1 MENTIEKNERRLE
14 VWASDSGF
22 LYVKCGGLYIHI
34 KKIINCKISCDDW
47 IDTF

>member
-22 LYVKCGGLYIHI
+22 LYVKWQRVAAYIYTL
-34 KKIINCKISCDDW
+34 KKI
-47 IDTF
+47 